1 MTYAILFL
9 IISLLIIAAVIFVPL
24 LTFGKLLT
32 SRIHIKRKG
41 AFYSIEIEDITL
53 KSADNVRMLS
63 PGQIDEFEE

>member
-1 MTYAILFL
+1 MKLLLLFAFVSVLSILCIPL
-9 IISLLIIAAVIFVPL
+9 IVV
-24 LTFGKLLT
+24 TKLLT

-63 PGQIDEFEE
+63 PSQIDEFEE